1 MTFSARTSKLK
12 SIPAV
17 RIVPI
22 SKRKSTSNSRS
33 FQGTI
38 DYKNVVLLRKFISSE
53 GKILS
58 RRVSGLTAKQQR
70 YISKAIK
77 NARMMGLLPFINKS
91 QSLRG

>member
-1 MTFSARTSKLK
+1 MTFSPRISKVK
-12 SIPAV
+12 SIQTV

-22 SKRKSTSNSRS
+22 SKRKSNSNSRS

-77 NARMMGLLPFINKS
+77 NARMMALLPFINKS
-91 QSLRG
+91 QSSRG